1 MNPTQTE
8 TVRQIVWDGPIGL
21 PSICLGGIALVVL
34 FTWSLGR
41 ERSILGNRATFGFA
55 ALRLIAIGTV
65 VWMLLSPS
73 RVTVQTSSTRKSIV
87 VLQDVSGSMQ
97 TVDPLGTADEARW
110 LLATTDGVDGLVATR
125 LADDAVAAVDVAS
138 KELQAATSAL
148 SQHLGERAVDS
159 HRLAAAQAIERTAE
173 HVDALPSSLPM
184 DPIGAQVRR
193 AQDLLASSELE
204 SFRQRCALLAK
215 GKATDDKDLQDQ
227 LTDLRYRV
235 IGLRNVLQ
243 TLSRECATYESVS
256 LTKKTPELLQGI
268 AVQTRGQRVA
278 AALNQLDVSVLNAIG
293 DEVDIHYLQFDRAI
307 RRVSGFNE
315 TGLKP
320 GLEQAQTVP
329 KSRSSDS
336 DETLGSRTTN
346 LTAAL
351 QHLREIQQSQP
362 IAAAFLVSDIAHNEN
377 GVMRSGDVD
386 GEELEGEEVE
396 STLLVYETNVPEPTE
411 FAATLK
417 DLPIYTV
424 PIGNPQRRRDV
435 ELIAVEAP
443 PIAMRNDDIVI
454 QAHLQAHRCEGDR
467 CLVELIENTEVV
479 GFREVVF
486 DSDFVSRTV
495 RFDRRVSKIGEQKFQ
510 VSVTPIDGEST
521 TENNFGE
528 VDVNVTRNDIKVLLA
543 DEMPRWE
550 FRYLAQLFRRD
561 PKVDHD
567 EMLFRPRVIATGRR
581 EESGQFPI
589 TESDWDQYDVVILG
603 DLSPG
608 RLPIESQEALARYLR
623 RRGGTVVII
632 AGTRGMPHAFADSPL
647 ETILPVKE
655 TLLPV
660 EVDDYA
666 FQITEAGSS
675 HVAMMVG
682 QTQQAT
688 RDAWNFVNRF
698 APLHEVSRWR
708 TPLPTATSLIS
719 VVPRNRTPAIDDDA
733 SDTTDETFLCW
744 QSVGRGRVVYLSGPD
759 TYRLRFLRGDQIHYR
774 FWGQLL
780 RWAIASD
787 LSTGS
792 QYVRVRASKSRYD
805 TRETARVEVRLF
817 DDEGESIIGLDS
829 VGLRLDSAA
838 GQAISQMVQS
848 DDRPGVY
855 VADLQGL
862 APGVY
867 RAIPT
872 GGDVDPLI
880 DKEVGQDVGVSFTV
894 AADIP
899 REMADTRSDPVLARQ
914 IATLTGGQ
922 VLPPASISEVL
933 ELTDLS
939 PIVTEKMTRT
949 PIWAQWK
956 YLWIVFGCLQTEW
969 IVRKW
974 RGLS

>member
-8 TVRQIVWDGPIGL
+8 TIQQIVWDGPIGL
-21 PSICLGGIALVVL
+21 PGVCLGIVALIALL
-34 FTWSLGR
+34 AWSLGR
-41 ERSILGNRATFGFA
+41 ERAILGNRTMLGFA
-55 ALRLIAIGTV
+55 VLRLIAIGTV

-97 TVDPLGTADEARW
+97 TIDPLGTADEGRW
-110 LLATTDGVDGLVATR
+110 LLATTDGIDDLLGTK
-125 LADDAVAAVDVAS
+125 LADDAVAAVSVAS
-138 KELQAATSAL
+138 RELQAANQAVL
-148 SQHLGERAVDS
+148 QHRGEETVNG
-159 HRLAAAQAIERTAE
+159 HQLAAAQAIERTAQ
-173 HVDALPSSLPM
+173 HVDAFPSSLPM

-193 AQDLLASSELE
+193 VEELLASSELE
-204 SFRQRCALLAK
+204 SFRQKGALLAK
-215 GKATDDKDLQDQ
+215 GKTNDDNDLQDQ
-227 LTDLRYRV
+227 LTDLHYRV
-235 IGLRNVLQ
+235 TGLRNVLQ
-243 TLSRECATYESVS
+243 TLSRECASHEFQ
-256 LTKKTPELLQGI
+256 KTPEIFQQL
-268 AVQTRGQRVA
+268 AVQTREQRVA
-278 AALNQLDVSVLNAIG
+278 DVLKQLDTSVFNAIG
-293 DEVDIHYLQFDRAI
+293 AEADIHHLQFDRTT
-307 RRVSGFNE
+307 RRISGLFESALQN
-315 TGLKP
+315 
-320 GLEQAQTVP
+320 P
-329 KSRSSDS
+329 KRPSRDP
-336 DETLGSRTTN
+336 DEMSLSQTTN

-351 QHLREIQQSQP
+351 QHLRKMQQSQP
-362 IAAAFLVSDIAHNEN
+362 IAAAFLLSDIAHNEN
-377 GVMRSGDVD
+377 GVMRSGDAQD
-386 GEELEGEEVE
+386 VE
-396 STLLVYETNVPEPTE
+396 STQVVSQNTVPDPTE
-411 FAATLK
+411 FAATLTN
-417 DLPIYTV
+417 LPIYTV
-424 PIGNPQRRRDV
+424 PIGNPQRLRDV
-435 ELIAVEAP
+435 HLIALEAP

-454 QAHLQAHRCEGDR
+454 QAHVQAHRCEGDR
-467 CLVELIENTEVV
+467 CVVELIENTEVV
-479 GFREVVF
+479 DFREVVF

-495 RFDRRVSKIGEQKFQ
+495 RFDRRVPEVGEQKFQ
-510 VSVTPIDGEST
+510 ISVTPIEGEAT
-521 TENNFGE
+521 TENNFDE

-603 DLSPG
+603 DLSPD
-608 RLPIESQEALARYLR
+608 RLPAQSQEALTRYLR

-632 AGTRGMPHAFADSPL
+632 AGTRGMPESFVDSPL
-647 ETILPVKE
+647 ESILPVRK
-655 TLLPV
+655 TQQPV
-660 EVDDYA
+660 DVDDYA

-675 HVAMMVG
+675 HVALMVG

-708 TPLPTATSLIS
+708 TPLATATNLIS
-719 VVPRNRTPAIDDDA
+719 VVPRNRTPMLEAEALDV
-733 SDTTDETFLCW
+733 SEETFLCW

-792 QYVRVRASKSRYD
+792 QYVRVRVAKSRY
-805 TRETARVEVRLF
+805 ETGETVRVETRLF
-817 DDEGESIIGLDS
+817 DDEGESIVDLES
-829 VGLRLDSAA
+829 VGLRLESAIGDSTGDATA
-838 GQAISQMVQS
+838 QMVRS
-848 DDRPGVY
+848 DERPDVY

-867 RAIPT
+867 RATPIGP
-872 GGDVDPLI
+872 DVEPLI
-880 DKEVGQDVGVSFTV
+880 EKEVEQDVGVSFTV
-894 AADIP
+894 TADIP
-899 REMADTRSDPVLARQ
+899 REMVDTRSDPILARQ
-914 IATLTGGQ
+914 IATLTGAQ

-933 ELTDLS
+933 KLTDLT
-939 PIVTEKMTRT
+939 PIVSETMTRT

-956 YLWIVFGCLQTEW
+956 YLWLVFGCLQTEW